1 MRERGENSWRMRE
14 KEWGNNKLQT
24 FSNFKLSERVSQDLH
39 KYGNSENCSN
49 LEGVIPF
56 EEKF

>member
-39 KYGNSENCSN
+39 KYRNSENCSN
-49 LEGVIPF
+49 LEGVCLF
-56 EEKF
+56 KG